1 MNRLRLYLT
10 FALCAALAGCH
21 GKTGGTGTDNKLAY
35 SPEVNEV
42 EVITLKKET
51 FPMQLVANGKLS
63 ARQKSDLYF
72 SGSGT
77 ISQIGVR
84 NGSRVAKGEV
94 LARLDDQ
101 EQRSQMEKARIERDK
116 ARLEYLDVLAGLGYA
131 VADSASVPEDVRELA
146 GIRAGYSSALNSYDD
161 ARRTLEGT
169 VLYAPFSGKV
179 ANVKLK
185 KWDKTGSDAFCTL
198 IDDSSYDVNFS
209 ALESEYSFLEEGE
222 KVSVTPFGDTRSFEG
237 TVRDINP
244 VIDDNGQI
252 AVTATMSGSSRLLD
266 GMNVKIT
273 VDRSLPSQL
282 VVPKSAVV
290 IRDGMDVLFRYRGRK
305 AEWVYV
311 NVLNSNSVSY
321 SVSANTDRGAV
332 LSEGDQ
338 IIVSGNL
345 NLADGSQVVVKE
357 QGSHAE

>member
-1 MNRLRLYLT
+1 M
-10 FALCAALAGCH
+10 
-21 GKTGGTGTDNKLAY
+21 
-35 SPEVNEV
+35 
-42 EVITLKKET
+42 
-51 FPMQLVANGKLS
+51 
-63 ARQKSDLYF
+63 
-72 SGSGT
+72 
-77 ISQIGVR
+77 
-84 NGSRVAKGEV
+84 
-94 LARLDDQ
+94 
-101 EQRSQMEKARIERDK
+101 
-116 ARLEYLDVLAGLGYA
+116 
-131 VADSASVPEDVRELA
+131 
-146 GIRAGYSSALNSYDD
+146 
-161 ARRTLEGT
+161 
-169 VLYAPFSGKV
+169 LYAPFTGKV
-179 ANVKLK
+179 ANIKLK

-290 IRDGMDVLFRYRGRK
+290 IRDGMDVLFRYRGGK